1 MKNRKMKPLMD
12 TTFEKMEMGK
22 FLEGFNLIRVA
33 TFLDGHCYFHAI
45 AKAYFKPY
53 IMGKVGDQVFDR
65 QEFVK
70 NLRRDLS
77 IALGNKVN
85 PQNPKSKTF
94 YQTLANGELEE
105 ISKAMP
111 EYSLENMQK
120 ELNSNTPV
128 SNYFNEFIS
137 NQLDVDIYILDARKK
152 DVYMTGSD
160 LKLLYKGRKS
170 IVILYLP
177 GHYELVGLMENSTV
191 IETCFSP
198 THPLISSIRSR
209 IENKLD

>member
-1 MKNRKMKPLMD
+1 MKSKKMKPLMD
-12 TTFEKMEMGK
+12 TAFEKMEWK
-22 FLEGFNLIRVA
+22 NFLKEFPVIRIA
-33 TFLDGHCYFHAI
+33 TALDGSCLFHAI

-53 IMGKVGDQVFDR
+53 IMGKVKDQVFDR

-70 NLRRDLS
+70 TLRKDLS
-77 IALGNKVN
+77 VALGNKVDVK
-85 PQNPKSKTF
+85 NPKSKTF

-105 ISKAMP
+105 ISKTMP

-120 ELNSNTPV
+120 ELNSNLPV

-137 NQLDVDIYILDARKK
+137 NQLDVDIYILDGRKK

-177 GHYELVGLMENSTV
+177 GHYELVGLMADQTNV
-191 IETCFSP
+191 ETCFSP
-198 THPLISSIRSR
+198 SHPFIAAIRQR
-209 IENKLD
+209 IESKLD

>member
-1 MKNRKMKPLMD
+1 MKSKKMKPLMD
-12 TTFEKMEMGK
+12 TTFEKMEWK
-22 FLEGFNLIRVA
+22 NFLKEFPLIRISSP
-33 TFLDGHCYFHAI
+33 LDGSCYFHAI

-53 IMGKVGDQVFDR
+53 IVGKVGDEVFDR

-137 NQLDVDIYILDARKK
+137 NQLDVDIYILDAKKK

-160 LKLLYKGRKS
+160 LKLLYKERKS
-170 IVILYLP
+170 IVLLYLP
-177 GHYELVGLMENSTV
+177 GHYELVGLMDNPNS
-191 IETCFSP
+191 IETCFSHS
-198 THPLISSIRSR
+198 HPLISAIRSR
-209 IENKLD
+209 IESKLD